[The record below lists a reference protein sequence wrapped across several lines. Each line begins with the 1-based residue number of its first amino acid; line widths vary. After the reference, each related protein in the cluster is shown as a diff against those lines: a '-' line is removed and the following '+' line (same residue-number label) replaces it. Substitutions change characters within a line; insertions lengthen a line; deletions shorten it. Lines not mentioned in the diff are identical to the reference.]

1 MKYVLQGVSL
11 LKLIVGFGNPGER
24 FANNRQNIGF
34 KVIDIL
40 ANNENIDVRIKKK
53 KSIIGRGKINKQDV
67 VLLKPQ
73 TFVNL
78 IGESVLYIA
87 SFLRINVKD
96 IFCIVEDSSLD
107 LGELRVD
114 YLYSDLK
121 HAGVDSMGV
130 ALKSDKF
137 AKVRVGVGGCP
148 EGVSMEDYLLQDF
161 TFEENLLL
169 IDVLNKAEQAVRM
182 LVTNRIEEVQEKY
195 NPEGAPKIKKRQVKA
210 IHIDHRK
217 SQKNS

>member
-1 MKYVLQGVSL
+1 M
-11 LKLIVGFGNPGER
+11 KLIVGFGNPGEK

-53 KSIIGRGKINKQDV
+53 KSLIGRGQIKESDV

-87 SFLRINVKD
+87 SFLRINVTD
-96 IFCIVEDSSLD
+96 IICIVEDSDLE
-107 LGELRVD
+107 LGEMRVD
-114 YLYSDLK
+114 YVLSNLN
-121 HAGVDSMGV
+121 HAGVDSMIR

-137 AKVRVGVGGCP
+137 AKIRVGVGKPPKGMT
-148 EGVSMEDYLLQDF
+148 MEKHLLQDF
-161 TFEENLLL
+161 TIDENLIL
-169 IDVLNKAEQAVRM
+169 IDILNRTEEVVHM
-182 LVTNRIEEVQEKY
+182 LIDHEIYDVQEKY
-195 NPEGAPKIKKRQVKA
+195 NPEGATRIKKRKVKA
-210 IHIDHRK
+210 VHIDHTKKR
-217 SQKNS
+217 

>member
-1 MKYVLQGVSL
+1 M
-11 LKLIVGFGNPGER
+11 KLIVGFGNPGER

-40 ANNENIDVRIKKK
+40 ANNENIEVRIKKK
-53 KSIIGRGKINKQDV
+53 KSVIGRGKIAKHDV

-73 TFVNL
+73 TFINL

-96 IFCIVEDSSLD
+96 IICIVEDPSLN
-107 LGELRVD
+107 LGEIRID
-114 YLYSDLK
+114 YVQSDLQNI
-121 HAGVDSMGV
+121 GVDSMAT
-130 ALKSDKF
+130 ALKSGKF
-137 AKVRVGVGGCP
+137 AKVRVGVGECP
-148 EGVSMEDYLLQDF
+148 EESTMEDFLLQDF

-169 IDVLNKAEQAVRM
+169 IDVLNKTEKVVRM
-182 LVTNRIEEVQEKY
+182 LISNPIEEVQEKY

-217 SQKNS
+217 MQRNT

>member
-1 MKYVLQGVSL
+1 M
-11 LKLIVGFGNPGER
+11 KLIVGFGNPGER

-53 KSIIGRGKINKQDV
+53 KSVIGRGKIAKQDV

-96 IFCIVEDSSLD
+96 IICIVEDSSLE

-114 YLYSDLK
+114 YMYADMA
-121 HAGVDSMGV
+121 HAGVDSMAL

-148 EGVSMEDYLLQDF
+148 EGMSMEDYLLQDF

-169 IDVLNKAEQAVRM
+169 IDVLNKTEQAVRM
-182 LVTNRIEEVQEKY
+182 LVTSSIEDVQEKY

-210 IHIDHRK
+210 IHVDHRK
-217 SQKNS
+217 MQKNS

>member
-1 MKYVLQGVSL
+1 M
-11 LKLIVGFGNPGER
+11 KLIVGFGNPGER

-40 ANNENIDVRIKKK
+40 ANNENIEVRIKKK
-53 KSIIGRGKINKQDV
+53 KSIIGRGKIQKNDV

-73 TFVNL
+73 TFVTL

-96 IFCIVEDSSLD
+96 IICIVEDSSLD
-107 LGELRVD
+107 LGELRID
-114 YLYSDLK
+114 YIQSDLN
-121 HAGVDSMGV
+121 HAGVDSMAV
-130 ALKSDKF
+130 ALKSEKF
-137 AKVRVGVGGCP
+137 AKVRVGVGECP
-148 EGVSMEDYLLQDF
+148 EGTSMEDYLLQDF

-169 IDVLNKAEQAVRM
+169 IDILNKAEQAVRM
-182 LVTNRIEEVQEKY
+182 LVTSKIEDVQEKY
-195 NPEGAPKIKKRQVKA
+195 NPVGAPKIKKRQVKA

-217 SQKNS
+217 IQKNS